1 LTARPGDFGTV
12 AAVRCLLCIMTIKE
26 FAMSKTKLFA
36 AAAVLTGL
44 IATPVLAKDTHKHV
58 RKIHAQHMHAANV
71 DNGNYDNNRNSGFWP
86 ADVAGDVVGGAV
98 GVAGA
103 AVGTAGAIASAPFRG
118 WDNDSGFA
126 DNGYNNGYGYTN
138 NSYAYDNDAY
148 DNDDDGERLGA
159 NRGYNNT
166 FAFGGYDGN
175 SDYAQRDTYARRNN
189 FVCQPGTWFRGE
201 DGSRHI
207 CQ

>member
-1 LTARPGDFGTV
+1 
-12 AAVRCLLCIMTIKE
+12 MT
-26 FAMSKTKLFA
+26 KTKLFA
-36 AAAVLTGL
+36 AAAVISGL

-58 RKIHAQHMHAANV
+58 RKIHAQHMHAANA
-71 DNGNYDNNRNSGFWP
+71 DNGNYTDRNTGFWP

-118 WDNDSGFA
+118 WDNDYA
-126 DNGYNNGYGYTN
+126 DNGYDNNGYDNNGYANNGHASYGYGYAN
-138 NSYAYDNDAY
+138 NSYAYDND
-148 DNDDDGERLGA
+148 GERIGA
-159 NRGYNNT
+159 APGFNNT
-166 FAFGGYDGN
+166 FAFDNGYDGDSN
-175 SDYAQRDTYARRNN
+175 YAERDSYARRNN
-189 FVCQPGTWFRGE
+189 FICQPGSWVRGE

>member
-1 LTARPGDFGTV
+1 
-12 AAVRCLLCIMTIKE
+12 MT
-26 FAMSKTKLFA
+26 KTKLFA

-58 RKIHAQHMHAANV
+58 RKIHAQHMHAANA
-71 DNGNYDNNRNSGFWP
+71 DNGNYNNNRDTGFWP

-118 WDNDSGFA
+118 WDNDNDYA
-126 DNGYNNGYGYTN
+126 DNGYNNGYGYAN
-138 NSYAYDNDAY
+138 NSYAYD
-148 DNDDDGERLGA
+148 DNDGERFGA
-159 NRGYNNT
+159 NPGYNNNV
-166 FAFGGYDGN
+166 AFGDVFNGDSN
-175 SDYAQRDTYARRNN
+175 YAQRDSYARRNN